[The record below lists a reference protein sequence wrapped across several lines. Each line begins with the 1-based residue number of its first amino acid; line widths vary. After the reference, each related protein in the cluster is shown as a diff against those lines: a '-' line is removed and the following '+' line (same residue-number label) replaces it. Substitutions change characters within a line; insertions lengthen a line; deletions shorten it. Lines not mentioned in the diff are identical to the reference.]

1 MSLLRL
7 ALCLCVGGLV
17 GCATPVE
24 VKQALAVK
32 DQHYAENVKLA
43 EQYRQLAGNVNDR
56 FQQWYRY
63 VTTRHMLNLALA
75 WATTDPKRS
84 SVADQ
89 EYAGLAAELLGSEVT
104 ARVND
109 IRLQGLPARTGP
121 DGQVLFAAGKG
132 DTTGIL
138 KRIPSLITAVSKQV
152 DQEYQR
158 STRID
163 LSPFDDYRTNVQV
176 LRRLHSMVK
185 GYLDIDVTV
194 RREDI
199 KEIADAIKAS
209 R

>member
-7 ALCLCVGGLV
+7 ALCLCVGGFA

-63 VTTRHMLNLALA
+63 VTTRHMLNLALT
-75 WATTDPKRS
+75 WATTDPKRA
-84 SVADQ
+84 SVTDQ
-89 EYAGLAAELLGSEVT
+89 EYAGLVTQLLGSDVT

-132 DTTGIL
+132 DTTGVL
-138 KRIPSLITAVSKQV
+138 KTIPSLITAVSKQV

-163 LSPFDDYRTNVQV
+163 LSPFDDYRTNVEV